1 MQPPTK
7 PIARPHG
14 DEDDLYRRHHRE
26 LHRAVAGA
34 VSAPRELIED
44 ACQAAWAALLR
55 SQPERYAIVGW
66 LRTAAIH
73 EAYRLSAIE
82 RRDARLERLARE
94 GGDWRDITAAPAS
107 LDDSLEAR
115 EALRILASLP
125 DRQREDLTL
134 LVAGFSYAEIREL
147 TGGRTFTNV
156 NKHLAKARARVR
168 LARLREGAPVTTGA
182 NFPPPASWR

>member
-7 PIARPHG
+7 AIARRHG

-26 LHRAVAGA
+26 LHRAVASA

-55 SQPERYAIVGW
+55 SQPERYVIFGW
-66 LRTAAIH
+66 LRTVAIH

-82 RRDARLERLARE
+82 RRDARLERLARDE
-94 GGDWRDITAAPAS
+94 GDWQEITADPRS
-107 LDDSLEAR
+107 LDDALEAR

-125 DRQREDLTL
+125 ERQRQDLTL
-134 LVAGFSYAEIREL
+134 LVAGFSYRRSANSRAA
-147 TGGRTFTNV
+147 GHSANV
-156 NKHLAKARARVR
+156 NKQLAKARARVR
-168 LARLREGAPVTTGA
+168 LTRLRGSA
-182 NFPPPASWR
+182 RK